1 VAWARP
7 ILIGTPFLGKS
18 ISILKDTCQRADS
31 HSVHWTLSQL
41 SPYASSLS
49 FWRKLSVFN
58 SLIRIS
64 IALQCGIR
72 IAPSGLRKENLLEGN
87 HMRRLLPCLST
98 IILVVLPLITDVAS
112 ASDQTKD
119 DDRLRNCGTV
129 LKEILD
135 VPDNIPQDLLDKADC
150 VVVFPSVLKAA
161 FIVGGS
167 YGRGAMSCRRGEDFR
182 GPWGAP
188 TMMALEGGSFGF
200 QIGGQA
206 TDFVLL
212 VMNESGARGILAS
225 KVKLGGDASVAAG
238 PVGRDASA
246 DTDATLRSE
255 ILSYSRARGLFA
267 GVSLEGS
274 TIRPDNGD
282 NRRVYGR
289 KIPAREIVL
298 SGTVAVPPAAEQMTS
313 TLDARTP
320 KHRP

>member
-1 VAWARP
+1 M
-7 ILIGTPFLGKS
+7 
-18 ISILKDTCQRADS
+18 
-31 HSVHWTLSQL
+31 
-41 SPYASSLS
+41 
-49 FWRKLSVFN
+49 RKMMS
-58 SLIRIS
+58 
-64 IALQCGIR
+64 
-72 IAPSGLRKENLLEGN
+72 
-87 HMRRLLPCLST
+87 CLSS
-98 IILVVLPLITDVAS
+98 IVLVVLPLLAGVAN

-119 DDRLRNCGTV
+119 DERLRNSGTV

-135 VPDNIPQDLLDKADC
+135 VPDSIPQDLLDKADC

-167 YGRGAMSCRRGEDFR
+167 YGRGAMSCRKGENFR

-188 TMMALEGGSFGF
+188 TMMALEGGSFGL

-246 DTDATLRSE
+246 ETDATLRAE

-274 TIRPDNGD
+274 TIRPDDGD

-289 KIPAREIVL
+289 KIPARDIVL
-298 SGTVAVPPAAEQMTS
+298 AGAVAPPPAAEELIS
-313 TLDARTP
+313 NLDAKTP

>member
-1 VAWARP
+1 MHKLLACLTA
-7 ILIGTPFLGKS
+7 ILLT
-18 ISILKDTCQRADS
+18 A
-31 HSVHWTLSQL
+31 
-41 SPYASSLS
+41 
-49 FWRKLSVFN
+49 
-58 SLIRIS
+58 
-64 IALQCGIR
+64 
-72 IAPSGLRKENLLEGN
+72 
-87 HMRRLLPCLST
+87 
-98 IILVVLPLITDVAS
+98 LPLLAGATS
-112 ASDQTKD
+112 AADEVKD

-161 FIVGGS
+161 FIVGAS

-200 QIGGQA
+200 QLGGEA

-212 VMNESGARGILAS
+212 VMNERGASGILAS

-238 PVGRDASA
+238 PVGRDTSA
-246 DTDATLRSE
+246 ETDATLRAE
-255 ILSYSRARGLFA
+255 ILTYSRARGLFA

-274 TIRPDNGD
+274 TVRPDNGD
-282 NRRVYGR
+282 NRRVYG
-289 KIPAREIVL
+289 KEIPARRIVL
-298 SGTVAVPPAAEQMTS
+298 SGTVPPPPAAKQMIS